1 MPMRTRVLEQSPLI
15 THLGRCRSPSR
26 ASVRTRTGVVC
37 RNRAEKA
44 IITAKKK
51 KKHLKRQKVGD
62 TLWVYNFVKSIVM
75 QPKVFGVA
83 LCLEKQTLATTT

>member
-1 MPMRTRVLEQSPLI
+1 MISNLRFFAMSMRTRVLEQSPLI

-51 KKHLKRQKVGD
+51 KHLKRQKAGD
-62 TLWVYNFVKSIVM
+62 TL
-75 QPKVFGVA
+75 
-83 LCLEKQTLATTT
+83 

>member
-1 MPMRTRVLEQSPLI
+1 MSMRTRVLEQSPLI
-15 THLGRCRSPSR
+15 THLGRCRSSSR

-51 KKHLKRQKVGD
+51 HLKRQKVGD
-62 TLWVYNFVKSIVM
+62 TL
-75 QPKVFGVA
+75 
-83 LCLEKQTLATTT
+83 